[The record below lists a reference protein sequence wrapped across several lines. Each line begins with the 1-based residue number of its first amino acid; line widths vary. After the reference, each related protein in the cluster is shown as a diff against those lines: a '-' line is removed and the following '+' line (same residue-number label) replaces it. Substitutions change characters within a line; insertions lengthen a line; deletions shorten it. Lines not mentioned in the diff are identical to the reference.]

1 MVFQE
6 RQPLIKTGHGWWGPR
21 AVNLMEERFGNRTA
35 KSELV
40 ILVGDETEVCVWG
53 GGLCSRM
60 MLGAGVA
67 RELEE
72 TVRTGI
78 ELQREGDCHAQAW
91 GFPDRGA
98 RQPQRSRSGVRACL
112 SSRRARRGSCGQL
125 TAQTPRGKGQ
135 ITRDPV
141 LVSVPRQGKEAGR
154 AKESASPGA
163 AALNADAD
171 CVCGAVSQN
180 TEFQSQAPTVQ
191 IKPNCLFTPPLLV
204 SRSGLL

>member
-6 RQPLIKTGHGWWGPR
+6 RQPLIKTGHGWWRPR

-40 ILVGDETEVCVWG
+40 ILVGDETEVCVCGG

-98 RQPQRSRSGVRACL
+98 RQPQRSRSGVQACL

-135 ITRDPV
+135 TTRDPV
-141 LVSVPRQGKEAGR
+141 LVSVLRQGKEAGR
-154 AKESASPGA
+154 AKESTSPGA

-171 CVCGAVSQN
+171 CV
-180 TEFQSQAPTVQ
+180 
-191 IKPNCLFTPPLLV
+191 
-204 SRSGLL
+204 RSCVPEH